1 MIGDISKADIQQNDQ
16 ASDVISYI
24 KSLYER
30 DQMNEFVRK
39 VNEVLRI
46 IYKTNIDVS
55 ESVSNLLFCV
65 FEIYNPEMYESI
77 VNEQKEEKLKQSQ
90 PSTESKELGKYQIK
104 MLTLDESLAR

>member
-77 VNEQKEEKLKQSQ
+77 VNEQKEEKLKQS
-90 PSTESKELGKYQIK
+90 
-104 MLTLDESLAR
+104 